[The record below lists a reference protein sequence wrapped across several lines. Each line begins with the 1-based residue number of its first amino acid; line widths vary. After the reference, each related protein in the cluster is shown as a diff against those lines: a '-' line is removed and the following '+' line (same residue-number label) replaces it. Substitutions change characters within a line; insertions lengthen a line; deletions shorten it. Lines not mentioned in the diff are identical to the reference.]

1 MRKTLPSS
9 KRTCFSNACNLQTL
23 ENYLRT
29 RQLQPLQLRNLLF
42 YLRSHTALWSYVPT
56 QQLHHLRLPGLR
68 PEPGKHPSPP
78 YSTSFLQCQWQFRLA
93 SWTGN
98 ARQLQGF
105 CMTGIPVP
113 KAFHRQPVW
122 RNWHV
127 RLLWHQWNPRSHSQ
141 LLFGKQASLQATACC
156 WRSAGGLSARGRCT
170 SAWCPPS
177 AIGVEGP
184 RQWDGCAG
192 DPTLE
197 T

>member
-141 LLFGKQASLQATACC
+141 LLFGKQRPCK
-156 WRSAGGLSARGRCT
+156 
-170 SAWCPPS
+170 
-177 AIGVEGP
+177 
-184 RQWDGCAG
+184 RQLAAG
-192 DPTLE
+192 DLPEAYLPEGAAHLPGVLRQLSGWRGPDSEMVALE
-197 T
+197 IPR